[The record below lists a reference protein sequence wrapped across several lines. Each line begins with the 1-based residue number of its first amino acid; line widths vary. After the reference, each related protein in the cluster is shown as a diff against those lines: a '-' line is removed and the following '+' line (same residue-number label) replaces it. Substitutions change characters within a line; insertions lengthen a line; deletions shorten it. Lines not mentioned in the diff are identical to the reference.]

1 MILVKLENMKRIV
14 LLSVS
19 LVIMTVDY
27 LLAQDPFIPK
37 YQAVRRSQ
45 RCFTITRDMNNQFGS
60 VWFRDKIDFSQSQ
73 TLDFVIYMGDKNGGN
88 RGADGIAFVMHNDP
102 RDTIDNPAEIIPAL
116 NFPRQGATGDAGGGL
131 GYAFHNSNP
140 QMRQAI
146 RPSVAVEIDTY
157 DNNNG
162 TWAGDAT
169 FPGGT
174 TTEFRT
180 NIHHTSVVYN
190 GDLYSQQQVIKNRE
204 GVESKVHRIKPL
216 PEYQGPAQNY
226 IDDNL
231 CYAFRIN
238 WIVNGD
244 GTQTLE
250 LWIDNYDGTTNTDN
264 LILVMTHTDNM
275 LDDVFGGTSLLRYGF
290 TGSTG
295 GARNE
300 QTICLLGEN
309 LAPYAVDDYASTLIN
324 TPVVIDVEANDND
337 PDGDHLS
344 IPYIVTPPRNG
355 VAEVVSIGN
364 QDHVRYAPNANFVG
378 LDSLQYRTCDV
389 DSDKCYAKCDDAW
402 VYITVG
408 CLDFTINAEALNANI
423 TCDPELP
430 GNASA
435 QVLSANLMMWYENF
449 HLPNGTA
456 VDTGETAWERT
467 STSVLGGSTIAHVLD
482 SAFTV
487 SQFRNEIILT
497 TEEIDISM
505 VDKVEFAVNASSST
519 ATGSIPTNAYIRVFY
534 KVDGGE
540 EIPATNGE
548 VTGNFGTAQA
558 RGFEIEGN
566 TLQIIVRMSNS
577 QAGHYKINSML
588 VRPVGVELGN
598 IQYDWYAGLDQSGS
612 SIHTGQVIN
621 GLRHG
626 TYTVVGRDVNTGCQS
641 LPAVVEIDS
650 TGIVI
655 DGFIVNVSPY
665 TSCVVNNG
673 ALRAGVLDE
682 GDSVTTGYDFNWYY
696 RELPRSEPLIATGPG
711 ANNLE
716 GREYTVVIRD
726 QVSGC
731 ETLVSAE
738 VVQEVLIPNVE
749 GTVVQHVISCD
760 DPESGIMQA
769 TKLGGSNDNYDFE
782 WYEGMISE
790 SVPPSFTGEQPD
802 QVPAGTYYLI
812 AIDKVS
818 GCVSDPAI
826 VVVEEELVLPEPVV
840 VSNVPNI
847 ACEAE
852 QASGVLQGAVW
863 VNGAET
869 TEGYNFFWYQGASDV
884 NPARDGYTG
893 GAIADRLVAGTY
905 RLVVTHEETGCSA
918 FIDAEIE
925 ENITIPVINDADA
938 FNNTSCGDP
947 NGRIEITPQGD
958 VAAYFYRLYSGH
970 GVVSANLLR
979 TEESALIAGLEEGNY
994 TITIVD
1000 RISLCESEPVMLRV
1014 EDLTVLPEA
1023 ELLTENQIS
1032 CDPASPTGAVVAN
1045 PLNGDVGEFTYQWR
1059 RDGFGG
1065 TIITDAAGTNGERI
1079 EGLAAATYAM
1089 IITNPANECTNQYL
1103 AVVEEARVNPVITR
1117 AEALPNTFCF
1127 TDRWDGS
1134 ISVTMAT
1141 GDPEDYTY
1149 TWMRMPGSQV
1159 IAGENSYQIAGL
1171 QAGNYRVRATSLATA
1186 CVSAT
1191 VGVTVENRPVT
1202 PVPNILVIDDTSCD
1216 RNPNGS
1222 LEVLSTNE
1230 TDAGTYALNDY
1241 LYEWRQGT
1249 LNTNNFDNSAPDN
1262 VGNPITGLSQGN
1274 QTLRIYNNSTG
1285 CVAIAHAKPGKNPGI
1300 VPEITNILVQ
1310 DITGCDPEFL
1320 GRIEVTDILNTRPNP
1335 DVPMNIADFTFSW
1348 ERKTGNNQYQVVAGA
1363 DGNILEDVAA
1373 GTYRVTAVTTAGGCS
1388 SRPSA
1393 EIPVVNTAEVPQIA
1407 LRAFPDTD
1415 CSTENTGS
1423 IEIDYT
1429 GTVGIRGIS
1438 LWQGTT
1444 EITEFQLLDGS
1455 ADHIKIF
1462 YGLSAGNY
1470 TVRLIDNQGCEV
1482 TAPAQIGTTPGTLP
1496 LITVESTEEVTDCA
1510 DGNGEVTLRLS
1521 QVLSLPWDAATFR
1534 SYTFYLLPGNTFPE
1548 SEIANAIEGTL
1559 AESTTSDPLFTF
1571 DSLMD
1576 GHYVARVRDNI
1587 TGCLS
1592 NAIPVHI
1599 GIKINM
1605 RFNFA
1610 PVAPTSCNTEADD
1623 YKPGEIFL
1631 EARSLHDTPSHP
1643 NNYDDGKVR
1652 PPNMPVTN
1660 EGTGPGYEFIWWSG
1674 KEMDDDNLYPSDTLN
1689 RWISHV
1695 KDLNSGYYRVK
1706 VRDLQTQCAA
1716 DTLLFLPTEAPVK
1729 YPIVTGI
1736 DAIHCNPG
1744 DGMIHVEIELD
1755 DKVTGTGGFT
1765 FEDYEIIVFKH
1776 NAFDPNEFPFIPAPT
1791 PVDYSSNENFAGF
1804 YIGSAQENINEMQNV
1819 APGWYTVVAREKKA
1833 WRCFSPPVDVE
1844 VLLDLPEATLSATTT
1859 DDNSCDDVLANGA
1872 IDLTVSGLVAGTTFD
1887 YIWHTGTS
1895 TEGDELDAVHQGI
1908 NNPSGLLAGHYTTLV
1923 EIQPGSPAGIGCTF
1937 THTAQIEKNILERRL
1952 ETQVTPND
1960 ICLIPGNG
1968 EAWVSNVS
1976 VDDLS
1981 NYTDFAIFDPVLE
1994 ALAGQSGAGIDAD
2007 RFNQLSPGKY
2017 YLQATHTLSACLTEL
2032 AEVEILD
2039 ISQAPVLE
2047 LTQLQANFICDEDQP
2062 GTGII
2067 DLQITND
2074 DGGDYTIEWF
2084 KGHPDGDV
2092 LHALAGL
2099 REIQNLH
2106 NAAYAVVVTDAEGV
2120 NEGCANST
2128 WMNLGF
2134 EQTVLSLNAVA
2145 TDQNICAPNGTIA
2158 VNEIN
2163 WRREEQDQ
2171 VFTPDFDTDRF
2182 EIVFYDANLEEID
2195 NASVTFDPVSHTW
2208 SGLAPGSYYVAVR
2221 EKDIHCDL
2229 SAPLLLVISDVS
2241 QKPLLSVSLD
2251 NPDFACEGGTPTGI
2265 LSATA
2270 EGGTDQDDNQSNF
2283 IFTWFDADD
2292 NVILPEGLSAG
2303 ITYRVT
2309 VQDAN
2314 GLDEFCESEREFTVT
2329 SETQPLAIASAVPTD
2344 KTFCTDNGAVEIT
2357 GIRFDGAD
2365 VVMPDAGF
2373 NVRLSDADGNDIAVQ
2388 AGSTFTSLGEGLYFA
2403 TVQNASTLCNSQPFQ
2418 VRIQDLST
2426 DPLVSIS
2433 LDSAQYSLNPDPDTW
2448 SGALSGLA
2456 LETNGIAAAA
2466 GYNLNWF
2473 NSNSQN
2479 LGSAETLAGL
2489 DKGIYTLTAL
2499 NLETQCE
2506 GSAQYE
2512 LPLIVLKPAPT
2523 ASALPQTICA
2533 PTGSI
2538 EVTGVQLSGVPG
2550 SMASYTFYWYP
2561 APYESGMDPI
2571 YTQVGDD
2578 FGTMVPDLAAGTYY
2592 VMAEH
2597 NRWKLRSDL
2606 VKVVVD
2612 DESQSPLIVL
2622 DPSQSRNQTSCDP
2635 ETLANG
2641 ALAVNVFEQDNS
2653 IGNYSFQWYA
2663 GESTMPPAE
2672 LLDQEVQALITGKSS
2687 GFYTVWVQNEQ
2698 TLCTA
2703 SRKLVIKDEIN
2714 RPILSGSA
2722 SPLTFCHIDAPNG
2735 VVLASVVNSTSNFD
2749 YAWYAGGQVKAQ
2761 PDHIGRRWE
2770 NIPAGLYTVVAT
2782 DDELFTCTSAP
2793 LVLEVK
2799 DETRNPV
2806 VLISDLYP
2814 LTYCDPE
2821 RPNAAMTATTQSGIA
2836 NYDFQWF
2843 DATGNLHITGP
2854 TGSALS
2860 DQSYTVVAMHR
2871 ITGCSADAPAQ
2882 PTVAYD
2888 LIDRPT
2894 PEVLRDRTSCN
2905 EPDGEATALVGGNR
2919 TNYNFYYYQY
2929 HNDRYLSD
2937 NPFIDNIMYEL
2948 DSSSYYVIAEHR
2960 ISGCYS
2966 PKSIFHVAAELY
2978 YPAFDVVTTP
2988 SACTEPTGTA
2998 RVVLKNIE
3006 KQHFATWYKDGYFVN
3021 DNIEIVDIEQ
3031 GEYEVEVEGSDGCIS
3046 TKIARVDTDITIYNG
3061 VSANNDGMNDF
3072 FQVLCLEYFPN
3083 NHVKIFNRAGVL
3095 VYEMSGYDINDH
3107 GRRFNGASNRGLQMG
3122 KDELPIG
3129 TYFYIVDKG
3138 DGTEAKVGYLELVR

>member
-1 MILVKLENMKRIV
+1 MKRII
-14 LLSVS
+14 LLSICL
-19 LVIMTVDY
+19 LVISIDY

-37 YQAVRRSQ
+37 YQAIRRSQ

-60 VWFRDKIDFSQSQ
+60 VWFRDKMDFSQSQ
-73 TLDFVIYMGDKNGGN
+73 TLDFVIYMGNKNGGN

-102 RDTIDNPAEIIPAL
+102 RDTINNPAEIIPAL

-146 RPSVAVEIDTY
+146 RPSVAIEIDTY

-231 CYAFRIN
+231 CYAFRIK

-264 LILVMTHTDNM
+264 LILVMRHTDNM
-275 LDDVFGGTSLLRYGF
+275 LDGVFGGTSLLRYGF

-309 LAPYAVDDYASTLIN
+309 LAPYAVDDYASTLVN

-344 IPYIVTPPRNG
+344 IPYIQTPPRNG

-364 QDHVRYAPNANFVG
+364 QDHVRYTPNVNFVG
-378 LDSLQYRTCDV
+378 RDSLQYRTCDV

-408 CLDFTINAEALNANI
+408 CIDFTINAEALTANVS
-423 TCDPELP
+423 CDPDLP

-449 HLPNGTA
+449 HLPNGTT
-456 VDTGETAWERT
+456 VDTGETAWQRT
-467 STSVLGGSTIAHVLD
+467 LSAAAGGSTIAHVLD

-487 SQFRNEIILT
+487 SQFRHEVTLT
-497 TEEIDISM
+497 TEEIDISL
-505 VDKVEFAVNASSST
+505 VDKVEFSVSASSST
-519 ATGSIPTNAYIRVFY
+519 ATGSIPAGAYIRVFY
-534 KVDGGE
+534 KVDGGP
-540 EIPATNGE
+540 EIPANNGQ
-548 VTGNFGTAQA
+548 VTGNFGTAQP

-566 TLQIIVRMSNS
+566 TLQIIIRMSNS
-577 QAGHYKINSML
+577 QGGHYKINSIL

-626 TYTVVGRDVNTGCQS
+626 TYTVVGRDVNTGCRS

-650 TGIVI
+650 TGII
-655 DGFIVNVSPY
+655 LNGFIVNVSPY
-665 TSCVVNNG
+665 TSCVVNDG
-673 ALRAGVLDE
+673 AMRAGVVVD

-696 RELPRSEPLIATGPG
+696 RELPRAEPLIATGPA

-726 QVSGC
+726 QISGC
-731 ETLVSAE
+731 EVLVSDE
-738 VVQEVLIPNVE
+738 VNQQVVIPNVE
-749 GTVVQHVISCD
+749 GNVVQHVTSCD

-769 TKLGGSNDNYDFE
+769 TILGGSNDNYDFE
-782 WYEGMISE
+782 WYEGMIAA
-790 SVPPSFTGEQPD
+790 SVPPSFTGERPD

-812 AIDKVS
+812 AIDKIT

-826 VVVEEELVLPEPVV
+826 VVVDEELVQPEPVV
-840 VSNVPNI
+840 VANVANT

-852 QASGVLQGAVW
+852 QATGVLQGATL
-863 VNGAET
+863 VNGVET
-869 TEGYNFFWYQGASDV
+869 TDGYNFFWYRGASDV
-884 NPARDGYTG
+884 NPAREGYTG

-905 RLVVTHEETGCSA
+905 RLVVTHDESGCSA
-918 FIDAEIE
+918 FIDAEID
-925 ENITIPVINDADA
+925 ENIALPVINEANA
-938 FNNTSCGDP
+938 FDNTSCGDP
-947 NGRIEITPQGD
+947 NGRIEVTPQGD
-958 VAAYFYRLYSGH
+958 LTAYFYRIYSGH
-970 GVVSANLLR
+970 GVVSANLMR
-979 TEESALIAGLEEGNY
+979 TEDLPVFSGLAEGNY
-994 TITIVD
+994 TVTIVD
-1000 RISLCESEPVMLRV
+1000 KISLCESEPVMIRIEEV
-1014 EDLTVLPEA
+1014 TVFPEA
-1023 ELLTENQIS
+1023 ELLLENQIS
-1032 CDPASPTGAVVAN
+1032 CDPAAPTGAVAAN
-1045 PLNGDVGEFTYQWR
+1045 PLNGNISEFSYEWR
-1059 RDGFGG
+1059 RDGFSG
-1065 TIITDAAGTNGERI
+1065 TVISSTAGTNGERI
-1079 EGLAAATYAM
+1079 EGLAAGTYAM
-1089 IITNPANECTNQYL
+1089 IITNPSNECTNQYL
-1103 AVVEEARVNPVITR
+1103 AVVVDAKVDPVITQ
-1117 AEALPNTFCF
+1117 AVALPNTFCF
-1127 TDRWDGS
+1127 TDRWNGS

-1141 GDPEDYTY
+1141 GNPEDYTY

-1159 IAGENSYQIAGL
+1159 IAGENSHEIGGL
-1171 QAGNYRVRATSLATA
+1171 QPGNYRVRATSLATT
-1186 CVSAT
+1186 CISAT
-1191 VGVTVENRPVT
+1191 VSVTVENRPVT
-1202 PVPNILVIDDTSCD
+1202 PVPNVLVTDDTSCD
-1216 RNPNGS
+1216 RNPNGA
-1222 LEVLSTNE
+1222 LEVISTNE
-1230 TDAGTYALNDY
+1230 TDALTYALYDY
-1241 LYEWRQGT
+1241 TYEWRQGI
-1249 LNTNNFDNSAPDN
+1249 LNVNNFYNSAPDN

-1274 QTLRIYNNSTG
+1274 QTLRIYNNETG
-1285 CVAIAHAKPGKNPGI
+1285 CVAIAHAKPGKNPGV
-1300 VPEITNILVQ
+1300 VPEITEILVQ
-1310 DITGCDPEFL
+1310 NITGCDPEFL
-1320 GRIEVTDILNTRPNP
+1320 GRIEVSGINNTRPNP
-1335 DVPMNIADFTFSW
+1335 DVPMDIADFTFTW
-1348 ERKTGNNQYQVVAGA
+1348 ERKTGNNQYQVIAGA
-1363 DGNILEDVAA
+1363 NENILEDVTT
-1373 GTYRVTAVTTAGGCS
+1373 GTYRVIAVTSAGGCS

-1407 LRAFPDTD
+1407 LRSFPNTD

-1423 IEIDYT
+1423 IEMTYT
-1429 GTVGIRGIS
+1429 GIIGIRSIS
-1438 LWQGTT
+1438 LWQGSL
-1444 EITEFQLLDGS
+1444 EITNFDLLDGP
-1455 ADHIKIF
+1455 AANIKIF
-1462 YGLSAGNY
+1462 YGLSAGTY
-1470 TVRLIDNQGCEV
+1470 TVRLTDNQGCE
-1482 TAPAQIGTTPGTLP
+1482 TSAPVQIGTTPGVLP
-1496 LITVESTEEVTDCA
+1496 LISVESTEEVTDCV
-1510 DGNGEVTLRLS
+1510 DGNGAVTLRLS
-1521 QVLSLPWDAATFR
+1521 QVLTLPWDAATYR
-1534 SYTFYLLPGNTFPE
+1534 SYTFYLLEGTSFPE
-1548 SEIANAIEGTL
+1548 SEIANATEGNM
-1559 AESTTSDPLFTF
+1559 AEASTADPLFTF
-1571 DSLMD
+1571 ENLMD
-1576 GHYVARVRDNI
+1576 GRYMARVRDNI
-1587 TGCLS
+1587 TGCIS
-1592 NAIPVHI
+1592 NAVPVLI
-1599 GIKINM
+1599 TVRINM

-1610 PVAPTSCNTEADD
+1610 PVAPTSCNPDD
-1623 YKPGEIFL
+1623 DPDYMPGEIFL

-1643 NNYDDGKVR
+1643 NNYGAGEIR
-1652 PPNMPVTN
+1652 PPDMPVSET
-1660 EGTGPGYEFIWWSG
+1660 GTGAGYEFTWWKG
-1674 KEMDDDNLYPSDTLN
+1674 KIMDDDNIYDSEMLN
-1689 RWISHV
+1689 KWISHI
-1695 KDLNSGYYRVK
+1695 KDLESGYYRVK
-1706 VRDLQTQCAA
+1706 VKDLETQCAA
-1716 DTLLFLPTEAPVK
+1716 DTLLFLPTEAPVE

-1744 DGMIHVEIELD
+1744 DGKIHVEIVLSE
-1755 DKVTGTGGFT
+1755 KVEGEFD

-1776 NAFDPNEFPFIPAPT
+1776 NAFDPNDFPFIPAPT

-1804 YIGSAQENINEMQNV
+1804 MIGSAQEYINEMDNV

-1844 VLLDLPEATLSATTT
+1844 VLLDLPIPTLSAITT
-1859 DDNSCDDVLANGA
+1859 DDNSCDDDLANGA
-1872 IDLTVSGLVAGTTFD
+1872 IDLTVTGLVAGTTFD
-1887 YIWHTGTS
+1887 YTWHTGTS
-1895 TEGDELDAVHQGI
+1895 TEGDELDAMHQGL
-1908 NNPSGLLAGHYTTLV
+1908 NNPSGLLAGHYTALV

-1937 THTAQIEKNILERRL
+1937 THTAQIAKNLLERRL

-1960 ICLIPGNG
+1960 VCLIPGNG
-1968 EAWVSNVS
+1968 EIWVSNVS

-1981 NYTDFAIFDPVLE
+1981 SYTEFAIFNPELE
-1994 ALAGQSGAGIDAD
+1994 ALPGQSGAGTDAD
-2007 RFNQLSPGKY
+2007 RFNQLSPGRY
-2017 YLQATHTLSACLTEL
+2017 YIQALHTLSGCLSEL
-2032 AEVEILD
+2032 AETEIID
-2039 ISQAPVLE
+2039 ISQAPTLE
-2047 LTQLQANFICDEDQP
+2047 LAQLQANYICDENQP

-2067 DLQITND
+2067 ELQIVPD

-2084 KGHPDGDV
+2084 KGHPDGDE
-2092 LHALAGL
+2092 LNLLAGL
-2099 REIQNLH
+2099 REIQNLQ

-2128 WMNLGF
+2128 WINLSF
-2134 EQTVLSLNAVA
+2134 EQTILSLDAVA

-2158 VNEIN
+2158 VREIN
-2163 WRREEQDQ
+2163 WKREELEQD
-2171 VFTPDFDTDRF
+2171 FSPDFDTDRF
-2182 EIVFYDANLEEID
+2182 EIVFYDENLEEID
-2195 NASVTFDPVSHTW
+2195 NGNVSFDPVTHTW
-2208 SGLAPGSYYVAVR
+2208 AGLAPGSYYVAVR

-2229 SAPLLLVISDVS
+2229 SAPVLMVISDVS
-2241 QKPLLSVSLD
+2241 QKPVLTVSLD

-2265 LSATA
+2265 LSAMA
-2270 EGGTDQDDNQSNF
+2270 EGGSDQDDNQANF
-2283 IFTWFDADD
+2283 LFTWYDAND
-2292 NVILPEGLSAG
+2292 NVIMPEGLSAG
-2303 ITYRVT
+2303 ITYRVM
-2309 VQDAN
+2309 VQDGN
-2314 GLDEFCESEREFTVT
+2314 GLDQFCESEREFTVT
-2329 SETQPLAIASAVPTD
+2329 RETQPLAIATAVPTD
-2344 KTFCTDNGAVEIT
+2344 KTFCIDNGVIEVT
-2357 GIRFDGAD
+2357 GIRFDGVD
-2365 VVMPDAGF
+2365 ISMPDAGF
-2373 NVRLSDADGNDIAVQ
+2373 NIQLKDADGNNIAVD
-2388 AGSTFTSLGEGLYFA
+2388 AGTTYTSLGEGLYFA

-2418 VRIQDLST
+2418 VRIQDVST
-2426 DPLVSIS
+2426 NPLVSIS
-2433 LDSAQYSLNPDPDTW
+2433 LDSAQYSLNPDSDTW
-2448 SGALSGLA
+2448 SGALSGSA
-2456 LETNGIAAAA
+2456 LEINGIAASA
-2466 GYNLNWF
+2466 GYGLSWYNMN
-2473 NSNSQN
+2473 NQN
-2479 LGSAETLAGL
+2479 IGNDETLVGL
-2489 DKGIYTLTAL
+2489 DKGIYMLTAL

-2512 LPLIVLKPAPT
+2512 LPLIVLKPSPT
-2523 ASALPQTICA
+2523 LASFPQVICA

-2538 EVTGVQLSGVPG
+2538 EVTAVQLSGVPG
-2550 SMASYTFYWYP
+2550 NMASYTFYWYP
-2561 APYESGMDPI
+2561 APYQAGMDPI
-2571 YTQVGDD
+2571 HTQMGDD
-2578 FGTMVPDLAAGTYY
+2578 FGTILTDLAAGTYY

-2653 IGNYSFQWYA
+2653 IGTYTYQWYA
-2663 GESTMPPAE
+2663 GESTLPPSLA
-2672 LLDQEVQALITGKSS
+2672 LAQEVQAVITGKTS
-2687 GFYTVWVQNEQ
+2687 GYYTIWVQNDQ

-2714 RPILSGSA
+2714 RPLLSGSA
-2722 SPLTFCHIDAPNG
+2722 SPLTFCHADAPNG
-2735 VVLASVVNSTSNFD
+2735 AVLASVINSTSGFE
-2749 YAWYAGGQVKAQ
+2749 YAWFIGDQIKTQ
-2761 PDHIGRRWE
+2761 PDYMGRKWE

-2793 LVLEVK
+2793 LVVEVK

-2806 VLISDLYP
+2806 VLVTDLYP
-2814 LTYCDPE
+2814 LTYCDPN
-2821 RPNAAMTATTQSGIA
+2821 RPNAAMTATTQSGIT
-2836 NYDFQWF
+2836 NYEFEWY
-2843 DATGNLHITGP
+2843 DASGNLHITGP

-2860 DQSYTVVAMHR
+2860 DQLYKVVAMHR
-2871 ITGCSADAPAQ
+2871 ITGCSSDAPAQ

-2888 LIDRPT
+2888 LIDRPA

-2905 EPDGEATALVGGNR
+2905 VPDGEATALVNGNR
-2919 TNYNFYYYQY
+2919 TQYNFYYYQV
-2929 HNDRYLSD
+2929 HNDRFLSD
-2937 NPFIDNIMYEL
+2937 NPFIDNVIYEL
-2948 DSSSYYVIAEHR
+2948 DSSSYYVMAEHR
-2960 ISGCYS
+2960 ISGCIS
-2966 PKSIFHVAAELY
+2966 PQSIFHIAAELY
-2978 YPAFDVVTTP
+2978 YPEFDVVTTP

-2998 RVVLKNIE
+2998 RVILKDIQR
-3006 KQHFATWYKDGYFVN
+3006 QHFTTWYKDGYFVN
-3021 DNIEIVDIEQ
+3021 DDIEAVNIAQ
-3031 GEYEVEVEGSDGCIS
+3031 GEYEAEVEGSDGCIS

-3072 FQVLCLEYFPN
+3072 FQVLCLEYFPS

-3107 GRRFNGASNRGLQMG
+3107 GRRFNGASNRGIQMG

-3138 DGTEAKVGYLELVR
+3138 DGSEAKVGYLELVR